1 MTHACVAVFTAIAM
15 AAAPEAAAPPTT
27 TAEPAVVSTA
37 APAPTAA
44 PESATPSASASAST
58 AAPAVP
64 TSWDEVTR
72 TTTVTTTTT
81 TAAVPPPTVT
91 PTSVPPPAPRPRP
104 GAAAMLGLGG
114 SLLGIGVVSLIFVA
128 APSAM
133 VKRVALRRA
142 NDEDALAFSS
152 REDRYRR
159 ARGADDTMEASF
171 WIGVSALAVGVALV
185 TAGAVLK
192 ARGPRAPRSA
202 RAPGRAHVRVDGAA
216 GGLRVRF

>member
-15 AAAPEAAAPPTT
+15 ATAPEAAAPPTAT
-27 TAEPAVVSTA
+27 TE
-37 APAPTAA
+37 APTATTEA
-44 PESATPSASASAST
+44 PVATTPAPAT
-58 AAPAVP
+58 APATAPAVP
-64 TSWDEVTR
+64 TSWDEVTS

-91 PTSVPPPAPRPRP
+91 PNSVPPPPRPRPQP
-104 GAAAMLGLGG
+104 GAAAMLGVGG
-114 SLLGIGVVSLIFVA
+114 GLLGIGVVSLVFVA

-159 ARGADDTMEASF
+159 ARGADDVMEASF

-192 ARGPRAPRSA
+192 ARGSRVPRSA

>member
-15 AAAPEAAAPPTT
+15 AVAPEAAAPPTA
-27 TAEPAVVSTA
+27 TAEPAAASTP
-37 APAPTAA
+37 APAH
-44 PESATPSASASAST
+44 ATTP
-58 AAPAVP
+58 APAVP
-64 TSWDEVTR
+64 TSWDEVTS

-91 PTSVPPPAPRPRP
+91 PTSVPPPPPPPRTRTRP

-114 SLLGIGVVSLIFVA
+114 GLLGLGVVSLVFVA

-159 ARGADDTMEASF
+159 ARGADDVMEASF
-171 WIGVSALAVGVALV
+171 WIGVSALVVGVALV

-202 RAPGRAHVRVDGAA
+202 RVPGRAHVRVDGAA